1 MAQPITTVPATLISG
16 STIKDATKLADP
28 QTELECEKQKLEV
41 EKSYL
46 EFTLDNLKEQREK
59 DISLYDSMNK

>member
-1 MAQPITTVPATLISG
+1 MAQPISTVPASFISERA
-16 STIKDATKLADP
+16 TKEATKLPDP

-46 EFTLDNLKEQREK
+46 EYTLDNLKEQREK
-59 DISLYDSMNK
+59 DISLYDSLNK